1 MDAMTPKFDQILK
14 RLQSLIAK
22 ADHMLA
28 NIQDDPEYTRSRES
42 REMVDPFLFVQF
54 RTASLH
60 FIEKTLGKSTQYHDM
75 FWQQCQTNAPYH
87 VKVGKAI
94 LEELLTELNSSWLWT
109 THGIATA
116 EVYADFLEMAEGLL
130 DANYK
135 DAAAVMI
142 GGVLEEHLRRLCVRN
157 GIATTTEREG
167 KTSAR
172 KADAMNSDL
181 SSNAVYS
188 KLDQKW
194 VTTALDLRNKAAHG
208 HYAEYDKEQVRTILL
223 QSTTN
228 FLQRQP
234 V

>member
-1 MDAMTPKFDQILK
+1 MTPKFDQILK
-14 RLQSLIAK
+14 RLNNLIEK
-22 ADHMLA
+22 ADILLSTV
-28 NIQDDPEYTRSRES
+28 QQDPEYAKSKDKREI
-42 REMVDPFLFVQF
+42 VDPFEFVRF

-60 FIEKTLGKSTQYHDM
+60 FIETTLGKETQYHNA
-75 FWQQCQTNAPYH
+75 FWYQCQSNAPHH
-87 VKVGKAI
+87 VKVGKAL
-94 LEELLTELNSSWLWT
+94 LEELLMELNSSWLWS

-130 DANYK
+130 DAGYK

-142 GGVLEEHLRRLCVRN
+142 GGVLEEHLRRLCIKN
-157 GIATTTEREG
+157 GITTTHEKDG
-167 KTSAR
+167 KTSQK
-172 KADAMNSDL
+172 KADTMNSDL
-181 SSNAVYS
+181 ASASIYS

-208 HYAEYDKEQVRTILL
+208 HYEQYDKDQVRAILL

>member
-1 MDAMTPKFDQILK
+1 MTPKFDQILK
-14 RLQSLIAK
+14 RLQTLTGK
-22 ADHMLA
+22 ADHLLA
-28 NIQDDPEYTRSRES
+28 NVQTDPEYTKSKEKH
-42 REMVDPFLFVQF
+42 EIVDPFLFTQF

-60 FIEKTLGKSTQYHDM
+60 FIETTLGKDTQYYNA
-75 FWQQCQTNAPYH
+75 FWHQCQSNAPYH
-87 VKVGKAI
+87 VKIGKA
-94 LEELLTELNSSWLWT
+94 LLDELMSELNSSWLWT

-116 EVYADFLEMAEGLL
+116 EVYADFLEMGEDLL
-130 DANYK
+130 DAGYK

-142 GGVLEEHLRRLCVRN
+142 GGVLEEHLRRLCARN
-157 GIATTTEREG
+157 GIATTHEKDG
-167 KTSAR
+167 KTIAK
-172 KADAMNSDL
+172 KADAMNSEL
-181 SSNAVYS
+181 AGEGIYS

-208 HYAEYDKEQVRTILL
+208 HYAAYDKEQVRTILL